1 MEGLEQCLLPRKLS
15 VNIIDEDEDGRVWVS
30 KQCCFLRRMRYH
42 IIKGSPVRSEK
53 LLVVVMVLME
63 RMELALSVMQ
73 NGFLGKKVL
82 G

>member
-1 MEGLEQCLLPRKLS
+1 MPRKLS
-15 VNIIDEDEDGRVWVS
+15 VNILDEDEDGRVWVS

-42 IIKGSPVRSEK
+42 LIKGSPVRSEK

-73 NGFLGKKVL
+73 NGF
-82 G
+82 